1 MLKNELSK
9 SANPYLLQHQ
19 DNPVHWQE
27 WSDEILEYAKT
38 NNKLL
43 LISIGYSSCHWCHV
57 MAHECFEDQ
66 EVADVMNAHFVNI
79 KIDREERPD
88 IDQIYMEAAQLLTG
102 RGGWPLNAFAL
113 PDGKPF
119 YAGTYFPKE
128 NWLTVLK
135 NIASAYKEQPETLRN
150 TANRLTEGIKNQ
162 DIFENVDKENI
173 LQSEEELINS
183 YEAWFK
189 HIDFKDG
196 GLDKAPKFPMPI
208 VWQSLLDYYVV
219 YKDEKALEAVTLALD
234 KMYEGGIYD
243 WVAGGFARYSV
254 DGYWFAPHFEK
265 MLYDN
270 AQLIAL
276 YADAYKITKNENYKQ
291 CIEQS
296 IQFLN
301 TELKHEDYGYYSA
314 LDADSEGVEGLFYCW
329 TTDELKQ
336 LLTEHELKIATS
348 FFNLKPSGNWE
359 HKLNILAQVKSIP
372 QLAETFLLTEF
383 EIIDELNSIKTKL
396 YNQRKHRV
404 RPGLDDKMI
413 TSHNGMMVKALAKTY
428 QATQDPIY
436 KKMALDLM
444 DNLIENVIHQD
455 QRLQRI
461 YHKSN
466 SNGFLDD
473 YAFIIEGLLYAYQ
486 ISFDVKYLEHAKNL
500 AEHTLDNYF
509 DKDKQLFYYTSHTN
523 NLIARKI
530 EFSDNVIPSSNGVM
544 AMNLW
549 QLGHLLSENRFITIS
564 KDMLQSVK
572 AFYEEFKMYFALW
585 HQLEIAMQ
593 KGQIEV
599 AVTGPNAH
607 KHALKLQENYWPYT
621 TFCGGNE
628 EHLPQLQHKI
638 KPETNQIFIC
648 QNQTCS
654 KPFSTSIE
662 ASEMLK
668 STFS

>member
-1 MLKNELSK
+1 MRNTLST
-9 SANPYLLQHQ
+9 SSNPYLLQHQ

-27 WSDEILEYAKT
+27 WSDEVLEYAKA

-57 MAHECFEDQ
+57 MAHECFEDP
-66 EVADVMNAHFVNI
+66 EVAEVMNAHFVNI

-135 NIASAYKEQPETLRN
+135 NIATAYKEQAETLRN

-173 LQSEEELINS
+173 LQSEEELISS
-183 YEAWFK
+183 YQAWFK

-196 GLDKAPKFPMPI
+196 GLDKAPKFPMPV

-219 YKDEKALEAVTLALD
+219 YKDEKALDAVTLALD

-270 AQLIAL
+270 AQLIGL
-276 YADAYKITKNENYKQ
+276 YADAYKVTKNKNYKD

-301 TELKHEDYGYYSA
+301 TELKHKDDAYYSA
-314 LDADSEGVEGLFYCW
+314 LDADSEGVEGLYYTW
-329 TTDELKQ
+329 KTDELKQ
-336 LLTEHELKIATS
+336 LLSDREYKIATS
-348 FFNLKPSGNWE
+348 FFNLKASGNWE
-359 HKLNILAQVKSIP
+359 HQLNILAQVKSVAR
-372 QLAETFLLTEF
+372 LAEEFQCAEF
-383 EIIDELNSIKTKL
+383 EIIEELNGIKTKL
-396 YNQRKHRV
+396 YNQRQHRV

-413 TSHNGMMVKALAKTY
+413 TSHNGMMVKALSKTY
-428 QATQDPIY
+428 QATQDPSY

-444 DNLIENVIHQD
+444 DSLMAHVIRND
-455 QRLQRI
+455 QTLKRL
-461 YHKSN
+461 YHKAD

-473 YAFIIEGLLYAYQ
+473 YAFLIEGLIYAYQ
-486 ISFDVKYLEHAKNL
+486 ISFDKTYLEQARRL
-500 AEHTLDNYF
+500 TEHTLDNYF
-509 DKDKQLFYYTSHTN
+509 DEDKHLFYYTSHANT
-523 NLIARKI
+523 LIARKI
-530 EFSDNVIPSSNGVM
+530 EFSDNVIPSSNAVM
-544 AMNLW
+544 ATNLW
-549 QLGHLLSENRFITIS
+549 QLGHLLSENRFIDIS

-585 HQLEIAMQ
+585 HQLEIAMH

-599 AVTGPNAH
+599 AVTGPDANLQS
-607 KHALKLQENYWPYT
+607 LKLQGNYWPYT
-621 TFCGGNE
+621 TFCGGHE
-628 EHLPQLQHKI
+628 ENLPQLKGKI
-638 KPETNQIFIC
+638 NPETNQIFIC

-654 KPFSTSIE
+654 KPFTSSIE
-662 ASEMLK
+662 AIEMLK
-668 STFS
+668 SEFS